1 MHIEYS
7 ISVISNIIIFIH
19 IHELISMAVCEMTQM
34 GEKDRVNKE
43 MTMIVKAEI
52 NNSLSLSVCLSS
64 HLSLSSSLFLLWC
77 FIVKI
82 VLTLPKKLY
91 RSTRKKV
98 EKQPKTI

>member
-1 MHIEYS
+1 
-7 ISVISNIIIFIH
+7 
-19 IHELISMAVCEMTQM
+19 MTQM

-77 FIVKI
+77 FIIKMS
-82 VLTLPKKLY
+82 PHC
-91 RSTRKKV
+91 
-98 EKQPKTI
+98 